1 MRVPAPLHAPPG
13 RVGVTLAHP
22 VMVPSKR
29 QVAVFT
35 VGVPAYCVTVPGCAT
50 AVMRN
55 GEPAL
60 WTVPPLAAVLL
71 RFRGVPP
78 VGVVQVAS
86 VALTVMLLGRIA
98 KLSAEQPT
106 VVSAPVA
113 GKATRTRAFGKAFAT
128 LRLLRVPIPL
138 AKVTVQLTGEVVIRV
153 QLGLHLVVA
162 SGGPPG

>member
-1 MRVPAPLHAPPG
+1 MVRLPPALVTGAPVVPLL
-13 RVGVTLAHP
+13 VMFEVTLE
-22 VMVPSKR
+22 
-29 QVAVFT
+29 
-35 VGVPAYCVTVPGCAT
+35 
-50 AVMRN
+50 N
-55 GEPAL
+55 
-60 WTVPPLAAVLL
+60 
-71 RFRGVPP
+71 
-78 VGVVQVAS
+78 AS
-86 VALTVMLLGRIA
+86 GRIA

-162 SGGPPG
+162 SGVPPGLPS